1 VNRSAIYLH
10 SGASTIHAMTPPLE
24 GLQRIRVTCR
34 PFFPKDANTL
44 PVTTTFQFKYW
55 PDADPLRSVQN
66 PTRSTGNEH
75 GAVREQADNEDSDE

>member
-1 VNRSAIYLH
+1 MLGHYSSQRSPSPIKKAPTSY
-10 SGASTIHAMTPPLE
+10 SSAAPT
-24 GLQRIRVTCR
+24 